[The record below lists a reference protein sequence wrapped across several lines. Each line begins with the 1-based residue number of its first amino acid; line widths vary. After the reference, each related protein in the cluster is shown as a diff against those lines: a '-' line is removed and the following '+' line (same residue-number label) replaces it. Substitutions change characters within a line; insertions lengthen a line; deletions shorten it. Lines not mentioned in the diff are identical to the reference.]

1 MDSLLAAV
9 TIGEAITFRAIF
21 VIAVGVFLGNLAWGA
36 LSGLAKWCFAGAEK
50 HELEETIENAVVSA
64 QSQRSA

>member
-9 TIGEAITFRAIF
+9 TIGEAITFRAVV
-21 VIAVGVFLGNLAWGA
+21 VIAVGVFLGNLAWGL

-50 HELEETIENAVVSA
+50 HELEETIENAMVNA
-64 QSQRSA
+64 QSRPPA